1 MNWLEILG
9 WSKNE
14 LNDLKYLAYSYAK
27 QGKYDIAIKIFKALH
42 ILEKEDYYNLQ
53 MLGALHLEI
62 EKNKEALN
70 YLNIALKFNPNH
82 LPSLLNKAKALL
94 YLGYK
99 KEGLSLAKK
108 LSQSENENISS
119 QSKALILSYS

>member
-9 WSKNE
+9 WEKKE
-14 LNDLKYLAYSYAK
+14 LNDLKYLAYSYAQ
-27 QGKYDIAIKIFKALH
+27 QGKYDIAIKIFKALN
-42 ILEKEDYYNLQ
+42 ILEKENSYNIQ

-62 EKNKEALN
+62 EENKKALN
-70 YLNIALKFNPNH
+70 YLNIALKFTPNH

-99 KEGLSLAKK
+99 KEGLSLAKNLTK
-108 LSQSENENISS
+108 SENKDIASQSE
-119 QSKALILSYS
+119 ALILAYS